1 VIIEHRPCPRCQ
13 IPNTARFSDGVAVCF
28 NCQASWNPQDPEGTL
43 VPPRSGPQA
52 QGAPAQGAPAQGA
65 PAQGAPARE
74 APAPAKEPAPYPFS
88 APELARLAVYRDAV
102 RAGFYN
108 EDLEQPTLPEEQEAA

>member
-13 IPNTARFSDGVAVCF
+13 VPNTARFSDGVAVCF

-43 VPPRSGPQA
+43 VPPRRGLQA
-52 QGAPAQGAPAQGA
+52 QGAQPQGAQARQAQA
-65 PAQGAPARE
+65 PEKEQ
-74 APAPAKEPAPYPFS
+74 EPAPYAFS

-108 EDLEQPTLPEEQEAA
+108 EGLEQPAQPEEQEAT

>member
-1 VIIEHRPCPRCQ
+1 MIIEHRPCPRCQ

-43 VPPRSGPQA
+43 VPPRSGTQA
-52 QGAPAQGAPAQGA
+52 QGAQAQGAQAQGA
-65 PAQGAPARE
+65 QAQGAQ
-74 APAPAKEPAPYPFS
+74 APAKEPAPYPFS

-102 RAGFYN
+102 RAGFYK

>member
-1 VIIEHRPCPRCQ
+1 MIIEHRPCPRCQ

-52 QGAPAQGAPAQGA
+52 QGAQ
-65 PAQGAPARE
+65 ARE

>member
-1 VIIEHRPCPRCQ
+1 MIIEHRPCPRCQ
-13 IPNTARFSDGVAVCF
+13 VPHTARLSDGVAVCF

-43 VPPRSGPQA
+43 VPPRSEPQA
-52 QGAPAQGAPAQGA
+52 QGAQAQGAQ
-65 PAQGAPARE
+65 ARE

-108 EDLEQPTLPEEQEAA
+108 EGLEEPALPAEQEAA